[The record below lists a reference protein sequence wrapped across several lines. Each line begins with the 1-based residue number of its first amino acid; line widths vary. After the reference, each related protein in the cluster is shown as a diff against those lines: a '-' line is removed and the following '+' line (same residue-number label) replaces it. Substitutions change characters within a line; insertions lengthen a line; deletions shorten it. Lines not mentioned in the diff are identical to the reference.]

1 MKLTKY
7 SVNRFR
13 NNAVQ
18 WEVPK
23 EYFEPIF
30 NYLVHGYSPGSFFTA
45 LLANDMFSA
54 MARSHPANSV
64 IGLKNLTNWI
74 NSLELRNIAW
84 GNYEVVKNWLKTD
97 EAARRVVLE
106 KVGLVYSEQDEILKV
121 LKDEPSVEPFFM
133 N

>member
-30 NYLVHGYSPGSFFTA
+30 NYLVHGYSPGSFFTS

-74 NSLELRNIAW
+74 NSLELRGIAW

-106 KVGLVYSEQDEILKV
+106 KVGLVYSEQDEIIKV

>member
-18 WEVPK
+18 WEVPR

-30 NYLVHGYSPGSFFTA
+30 NYLVHGYSPGSFFTS

-84 GNYEVVKNWLKTD
+84 GNYEVVKNWLNTD

-106 KVGLVYSEQDEILKV
+106 KVGLVYSEQDEIIKV